1 MELKSLFEA
10 AGFDVPA
17 THPAAGTAPVVS
29 EDLLNLGIGILAA
42 AVENGV
48 DLPEALHKLIA
59 ARNIERAFNA
69 VSTLRTQIIASA
81 DQAGAAEIDGLSMAD
96 VIAEERRIPKNAAT
110 SEIRTARSQAEFPNV
125 LKAAA
130 ASRISQENLYTAVK
144 TLEKMRPHYSQT
156 EFPHVEAALLKEAE
170 TPVPGEFRKKCR
182 TTLEMLDEAIRKAN
196 NAATA
201 KRRKQSFQ
209 DRGLAITL
217 IQDGEFGAN
226 LFAHIPAEYLRILM
240 PALEKKAETIARAQR
255 HSKARKAADR
265 KTRLL
270 DALFTTMTGHYPP
283 EADDLTHLTGNDPD
297 NGQDPTDQD
306 PSEDLFDDE
315 DPPDGEDPYDGPGPS
330 GNDSGGS
337 RPGPN
342 HSGGNDGNGAEIEG
356 PEADTFEDDTES
368 LTDRIMADDDFTCGD
383 TSRPSAAT
391 TPVATGTGAETA
403 GLTPAPPAPPIVE
416 GLTVAFPERSRHMW
430 DTRDADRGRETRLAS
445 KKLRKLLALRDGGC
459 VFPMCTDPPEG
470 CVAHHIIS
478 WESGGPTNLTN
489 LALVCSRHHPRV
501 EKPPGAPNSWTII
514 IDQTGIPAARPPRR
528 IDPDQQPMEPG
539 PVYRTPVLRR

>member
-10 AGFDVPA
+10 AGLDVPT
-17 THPAAGTAPVVS
+17 THPAAGSAPVVS

-59 ARNIERAFNA
+59 ARNIERAYNA
-69 VSTLRTQIIASA
+69 VATLRTQIIAAA

-144 TLEKMRPHYSQT
+144 TLEKMRPHYSQA

-182 TTLEMLDEAIRKAN
+182 TTLEMLDEALRKAN

-201 KRRKQSFQ
+201 KRRKQSFD

-240 PALEKKAETIARAQR
+240 PALEKKAEAIARAQR
-255 HSKARKAADR
+255 HSKTRKAADR

-283 EADDLTHLTGNDPD
+283 EPDDLTHLTGNDTGREATNPEQSPFND
-297 NGQDPTDQD
+297 EDPFDGQDP
-306 PSEDLFDDE
+306 F
-315 DPPDGEDPYDGPGPS
+315 DGPGPYGNQDPHDDNDPS
-330 GNDSGGS
+330 GDDSD
-337 RPGPN
+337 GPSAN
-342 HSGGNDGNGAEIEG
+342 GGGNPSPSNPGGNGSHGAQG
-356 PEADTFEDDTES
+356 LLSVCLSPRLSRSED
-368 LTDRIMADDDFTCGD
+368 R
-383 TSRPSAAT
+383 
-391 TPVATGTGAETA
+391 
-403 GLTPAPPAPPIVE
+403 
-416 GLTVAFPERSRHMW
+416 
-430 DTRDADRGRETRLAS
+430 
-445 KKLRKLLALRDGGC
+445 
-459 VFPMCTDPPEG
+459 
-470 CVAHHIIS
+470 
-478 WESGGPTNLTN
+478 
-489 LALVCSRHHPRV
+489 
-501 EKPPGAPNSWTII
+501 
-514 IDQTGIPAARPPRR
+514 
-528 IDPDQQPMEPG
+528 
-539 PVYRTPVLRR
+539 Y